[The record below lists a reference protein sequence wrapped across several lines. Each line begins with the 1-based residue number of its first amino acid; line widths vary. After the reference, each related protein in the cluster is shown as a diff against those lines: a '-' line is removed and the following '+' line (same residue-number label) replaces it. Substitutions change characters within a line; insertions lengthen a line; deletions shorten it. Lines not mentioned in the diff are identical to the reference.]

1 MMDSTQYEKKRK
13 QRRNRLYTILASIMM
28 LFNVILFIFEGNI
41 FRGLL
46 SFVIFIIVLY
56 YHSKEKMWAMFF
68 IRMIVFIHLILLMII
83 IVVSLIELV
92 M

>member
-1 MMDSTQYEKKRK
+1 MYLTQYEQKRK
-13 QRRNRLYTILASIMM
+13 QRKNRVYTILASIMM

-46 SFVIFIIVLY
+46 SLVIFLIALY
-56 YHSKEKMWAMFF
+56 YHSKEKVWAMFF
-68 IRMIVFIHLILLMII
+68 IKMIVFIHLILLMII
-83 IVVSLIELV
+83 IIVSLVELV

>member
-1 MMDSTQYEKKRK
+1 MYLTQYKKKRK
-13 QRRNRLYTILASIMM
+13 QSRNRVYIILASIVM

-46 SFVIFIIVLY
+46 SFVIFVSALY

-68 IRMIVFIHLILLMII
+68 IRMIVFIHLILLIIII
-83 IVVSLIELV
+83 IVSLEELV